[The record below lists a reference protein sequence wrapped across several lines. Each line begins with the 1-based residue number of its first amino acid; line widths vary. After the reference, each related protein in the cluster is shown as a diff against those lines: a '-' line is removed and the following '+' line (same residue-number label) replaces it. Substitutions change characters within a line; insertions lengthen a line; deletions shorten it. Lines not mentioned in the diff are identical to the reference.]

1 MNTQVGL
8 SDSDKYFSGCH
19 SYYNQKLCATVYN
32 VNAGESFVTDS
43 DEEVAITVLGSC
55 VSACIRDPFARV
67 GGMNHFLL
75 PSTKL
80 DDGASMRYGA
90 FAMEQLINEILKR
103 GGQKERLE
111 AKLFGGGNVI
121 NNSSNIGGKNSEF
134 AMEFLNKEGIR
145 VISADLNGDH
155 PRRVH
160 FYPTTGKAMVKR
172 LEKANDR
179 KNVIAEEDKY
189 QKIVIK
195 TNDTDSGDIEL
206 F

>member
-1 MNTQVGL
+1 MSTQVGL
-8 SDSDKYFSGCH
+8 SDSDKYFSGCR
-19 SYYNQKLCATVYN
+19 SYYNKRLSATVFN
-32 VNAGESFVTDS
+32 VNAGDCFVSGS
-43 DEEVAITVLGSC
+43 DEEVGITVLGSC
-55 VSACIRDPFARV
+55 VSACIRDPVAKI

-103 GGQKERLE
+103 GGKKECLE

-121 NNSSNIGGKNSEF
+121 NHNIRIGSKNSDFALEF
-134 AMEFLNKEGIR
+134 MKKEGIK
-145 VISADLNGDH
+145 VVSADLQGNL

-160 FYPTTGKAMVKR
+160 FYPTTGKVMIKR

-179 KNVIAEEDKY
+179 KNVLAEEDRY
-189 QKIVIK
+189 QAIIIK
-195 TNDTDSGDIEL
+195 SGDTTGGDVEL